1 MANDSGWW
9 KLKTTVKPNQID
21 LDHIAEMV
29 KQGYTSGEIVE
40 EDKPELVKNAQIP
53 KETMDEH
60 NEGQVTAVANYLSD
74 KYGFCVSSLD
84 VKLNEDGSG
93 TAYNIVWDTSE

>member
-1 MANDSGWW
+1 M
-9 KLKTTVKPNQID
+9 
-21 LDHIAEMV
+21 
-29 KQGYTSGEIVE
+29 
-40 EDKPELVKNAQIP
+40 LVKNAQIP
-53 KETMDEH
+53 KEIMDEH

-74 KYGFCVSSLD
+74 EYGFCVSSLD